1 MLKTLTTLLI
11 ASFCLFAPAAF
22 AAHSFCCVDEHGAR
36 YCGDILPEKCRTRA
50 YTEFNERGAKVRNV
64 DAPLSDA
71 QQAARDADLKK
82 QREADRVVQEQKRR
96 DIALMTTYATEQDLD
111 VARDRQVKEVER
123 SINQA
128 QEKMAANQKVA
139 AKLTKDKEFY
149 KNNALPDD
157 LKESLRRNDSAI
169 KADQANIDL
178 KKKEIEDIKSRFE
191 ADRIRLRE
199 LRSDKSAQ

>member
-1 MLKTLTTLLI
+1 MKLKR
-11 ASFCLFAPAAF
+11 CW
-22 AAHSFCCVDEHGAR
+22 
-36 YCGDILPEKCRTRA
+36 
-50 YTEFNERGAKVRNV
+50 
-64 DAPLSDA
+64 
-71 QQAARDADLKK
+71 
-82 QREADRVVQEQKRR
+82 
-96 DIALMTTYATEQDLD
+96 
-111 VARDRQVKEVER
+111 
-123 SINQA
+123 QA

-149 KNNALPDD
+149 KNSALPDD